1 MHCGDCFVVLSC
13 VRISYRSVAWRH
25 SCLYFSTGVR
35 VDMVVPLL
43 VHSLV
48 MNQIQNL
55 IVAIKHFIQQELGV

>member
-1 MHCGDCFVVLSC
+1 
-13 VRISYRSVAWRH
+13 
-25 SCLYFSTGVR
+25 
-35 VDMVVPLL
+35 MVVPLL